1 MTLYRLIQ
9 QVLLAGTDL
18 KLPVPPP
25 APAPPARLQPL
36 VSALAAEH
44 RRFDQ
49 RAIHYGQRYRS
60 GYWAIYLLSAL
71 AVLSAVLPL
80 ALGWDSPNH
89 RLHPYSGLWAGTEV
103 VMIGTVSAIYWLG
116 NRHHWQRQWL
126 QARTNAELVSYLPM
140 LAPLLPH
147 AATSDEPNWYL
158 RVFDPGQHVRAAD
171 ELGVI
176 CRRIEPMAQEL
187 LAGAWSDAAFVVGYV
202 EWTVRVLEQQQ
213 HYHRGV
219 AITQSALEHRVHRIN
234 TVLFALTAV
243 GAVLHLAVHSLWLSL
258 VTTFLPALGAS
269 LHGALA
275 QSEAHRLNAASR
287 RLVTELQTS
296 IARIRAAMNPQ
307 TTDAPGALR
316 VSVEAAI
323 AVILD
328 EHQDWNLL
336 VRPHHLPLG

>member
-1 MTLYRLIQ
+1 MALYRLIQ

-18 KLPVPPP
+18 KLQASPPEP
-25 APAPPARLQPL
+25 TPPARLQAL
-36 VSALAAEH
+36 VSALATEH
-44 RRFDQ
+44 QRFDR
-49 RAIHYGQRYRS
+49 RAIHYGQCYRS

-80 ALGWDSPNH
+80 ALGWDSPSH
-89 RLHPYSGLWAGTEV
+89 RLHPYSGMWAAAEV
-103 VMIGTVSAIYWLG
+103 VMIGTVSIIYGLG
-116 NRHHWQRQWL
+116 SRRHWQSRWL
-126 QARTNAELVSYLPM
+126 QARTNAELVWYLPM

-147 AATSDEPNWYL
+147 DAPGAEPNWYL

-176 CRRIEPMAQEL
+176 CRRIEPMAREL
-187 LAGAWSDAAFVVGYV
+187 LAGVWADATFVTHYAQ
-202 EWTVRVLEQQQ
+202 WTIQVLEQQR

-219 AITQSALEHRVHRIN
+219 AVTQNALEHRVHRIN

-243 GAVLHLAVHSLWLSL
+243 GAILHLAVHSLWLSL

-275 QSEAHRLNAASR
+275 QSEAHRLNATSR
-287 RLVTELQTS
+287 RLVTELETC
-296 IARIRAAMNPQ
+296 IARIRAALHPP
-307 TTDAPGALR
+307 TADVPGALR
-316 VSVEAAI
+316 ASVEAAI